1 MAFENIIYEVKDN
14 VATITLNRPD
24 KMNSLND
31 GVTDEI
37 KEAMLKAGEDADVR
51 VIVLTG
57 SGRAFCAGGDIT
69 GFGNID
75 PEALPKKPS
84 GPFDMNSRPDYQ
96 SRHVYFPSI
105 SKPIIAMINGAVAG
119 MGLLY
124 ALGCDIRIAAEEAV
138 FTTAF
143 SRIGLAA
150 EYGTHWML
158 SLTVGH
164 ARALE
169 LLISGRRFYGPEALR
184 IGLVSHIFPLEKL
197 AEETY
202 AYAQEIAQRCSPLST
217 RMIKKQMFEAP
228 FKTLAEA
235 IVEANQD
242 MVLCNCSSDFKEGQ
256 HAFLEKRPPKFTGK

>member
-1 MAFENIIYEVKDN
+1 MSFQNIIYEMKDN
-14 VATITLNRPD
+14 VATVRLNRPD

-31 GVTDEI
+31 DVTDEI
-37 KEAMLKAGEDADVR
+37 KEAMHKADDDREVR

-57 SGRAFCAGGDIT
+57 AGRAFCAGGDIT
-69 GFGNID
+69 GFANIVV
-75 PEALPKKPS
+75 EELPKKPS
-84 GPFDMNSRPDYQ
+84 GPFDMNRRPDYQ
-96 SRHVYFPSI
+96 SRHIYFPAI

-124 ALGCDIRIAAEEAV
+124 ALCCDIRVAAEEAV

-150 EYGTHWML
+150 EYGMHWML
-158 SLTVGH
+158 SLAVGH

-169 LLISGRRFYGPEALR
+169 LLISGRRFYGPEASR
-184 IGLVSHIFPLEKL
+184 IGLVTHLYPREKL

-235 IVEANQD
+235 VMEANQD
-242 MVLCNCSSDFKEGQ
+242 MIICNSSSDFKEGQ
-256 HAFLEKRPPKFTGK
+256 NAFLEKRAPKFTGK

>member
-1 MAFENIIYEVKDN
+1 MSFQNIIYKIKDN
-14 VATITLNRPD
+14 IATVTINRPD

-31 GVTDEI
+31 DVTNEI
-37 KEAMLKAGEDADVR
+37 REAMYAAGDDKRVQ

-57 SGRAFCAGGDIT
+57 AGRAFCAGGDIT

-75 PEALPKKPS
+75 PKELPTKPS
-84 GPFDMNSRPDYQ
+84 GLFDMNRRPDYQ
-96 SRHVYFPSI
+96 SRHVYFPAI

-119 MGLLY
+119 LGLLY
-124 ALGCDIRIAAEEAV
+124 ALCCDIRVAAEDAV

-150 EYGTHWML
+150 EYGVHWLL

-184 IGLVSHIFPLEKL
+184 IGLVTHLYSQEKL
-197 AEETY
+197 ARETY
-202 AYAQEIAQRCSPLST
+202 AYAGEIARLCSPLST
-217 RMIKKQMFEAP
+217 RMIKKQMYEAP

-235 IVEANQD
+235 IIEANQD
-242 MVLCNCSSDFKEGQ
+242 MLICNSSSDFKEGQ
-256 HAFLEKRPPKFTGK
+256 RAFMEKRDPKFTGK

>member
-1 MAFENIIYEVKDN
+1 MPFQNIIYEIKDYI
-14 VATITLNRPD
+14 ATVTINRPD

-31 GVTDEI
+31 DVTNEI
-37 KEAMLKAGEDADVR
+37 REAMYAAGDDKGVR
-51 VIVLTG
+51 VIILTG
-57 SGRAFCAGGDIT
+57 AGRAFCAGGDIT

-75 PEALPKKPS
+75 PKELPAKPS
-84 GPFDMNSRPDYQ
+84 GLFDMNRRPDYQ
-96 SRHVYFPSI
+96 SRHVYFPAI

-124 ALGCDIRIAAEEAV
+124 ALCCDIRVAAEDAV

-150 EYGTHWML
+150 EYGVHWML
-158 SLTVGH
+158 SLSVGH

-184 IGLVSHIFPLEKL
+184 IGLVSHLYSQENL
-197 AEETY
+197 VRETY
-202 AYAQEIAQRCSPLST
+202 AYADEIARLCSPLST
-217 RMIKKQMFEAP
+217 RMIKKQMYEAP

-235 IVEANQD
+235 VIEANQD
-242 MVLCNCSSDFKEGQ
+242 MIICNSSSDFKEGQ
-256 HAFLEKRPPKFTGK
+256 RAFMEKRVPKFTGK

>member
-1 MAFENIIYEVKDN
+1 MSFQHVIYEMKNNIATVK
-14 VATITLNRPD
+14 LNRPE

-31 GVTDEI
+31 DLADDI
-37 KEAMLKAGEDADVR
+37 REAMHKADHDKKVR

-57 SGRAFCAGGDIT
+57 EGRAFCAGGDIT
-69 GFGNID
+69 GFGKIV
-75 PEALPKKPS
+75 PEELPKKPS
-84 GPFDMNSRPDYQ
+84 GPFDMNRRPDYQ
-96 SRHVYFPSI
+96 SRHVYFPAI

-124 ALGCDIRIAAEEAV
+124 ALCCDIRIAAEEAV
-138 FTTAF
+138 FTTAY

-158 SLTVGH
+158 SLAVGH

-184 IGLVSHIFPLEKL
+184 IGLVTHLYPREKL

-217 RMIKKQMFEAP
+217 RIIKKQMFEAP

-235 IVEANQD
+235 VMEANED
-242 MVLCNCSSDFKEGQ
+242 MIFCNSSTDFKEGQ
-256 HAFLEKRPPKFTGK
+256 NAFLGKRAPKFIGK